1 MHVPHSAGEPVPA
14 AVAGLVAIAAEG
26 SFPNDPDHLAEDDHL
41 RSN

>member
-1 MHVPHSAGEPVPA
+1 MPA
-14 AVAGLVAIAAEG
+14 AVAGLAAIAAEG